1 MVGDNVDRLREV
13 LNDNKE
19 EYINYL
25 KDLVAIDTHDI
36 GHGIDGGLE
45 KEGQDYLISLLKDMG
60 AEVVVDPMKEEDI
73 QKCYELYQEGN
84 LGHNYEDRYNVYAT
98 FKGNSKGRSLMFNSH
113 IDVMPADNI
122 DEWTSN
128 PFSPEI
134 RNGKMYG
141 RGTADMKSGL
151 MASIMAVKLLQDS
164 GYKLPG
170 DVKITSVCDEEGGGN
185 GSMQAIMSGQTAD
198 GVVVCEGTDYELI
211 LAHMGFVFFR
221 VEFEGKPCHSGTKID
236 GVSAIDKAFKVI
248 EALNEKE
255 HQWLLQYKHPLLPAP
270 NLNVGVI
277 HGGSAG
283 STVAGDCY
291 FETCVHYIPNKMS
304 HNQVVDEFNEV
315 IRRVSLSDPW
325 LEEHPPKVT
334 IYQSGHGYEMD
345 DRDELVLSFETAYED
360 SLRKVVDKVGS
371 PSGCDSRLWRNI
383 AKVPT
388 IQYGP
393 GALAQAHATDEYV
406 VIDEYLDAILIYA
419 NLILEYTKNK

>member
-1 MVGDNVDRLREV
+1 M
-13 LNDNKE
+13 
-19 EYINYL
+19 
-25 KDLVAIDTHDI
+25 KDLINKKVDELADDLIASVIRLVNIKSVEEKPSEDSPFGKGPRLALEEALKLSEELGFTTKNMDNYAGYAQYGKGGDHSDYIGIFGHLDVVPEGDGWKYEPYGGQID
-36 GHGIDGGLE
+36 
-45 KEGQDYLISLLKDMG
+45 Q
-60 AEVVVDPMKEEDI
+60 
-73 QKCYELYQEGN
+73 
-84 LGHNYEDRYNVYAT
+84 
-98 FKGNSKGRSLMFNSH
+98 
-113 IDVMPADNI
+113 
-122 DEWTSN
+122 
-128 PFSPEI
+128 
-134 RNGKMYG
+134 GKMYG
-141 RGTADMKSGL
+141 RGTADMKAGL